1 MDSVFSLFYFVKIVT
16 TCLTFIL
23 KFLISDIFFMSGAI
37 MLSWRGTFAVG
48 LDANV
53 TSLKAFLL
61 ERLLCTTSAGVLM

>member
-23 KFLISDIFFMSGAI
+23 KYRKNIFFMSGAI
-37 MLSWRGTFAVG
+37 MLSWRCTFAVG